1 MIGQRRSA
9 AEAHLRWLS
18 GAGQVQYLCTARE
31 GVTAMRVSGQE
42 EDRSVIGRVMAILD
56 EVAAEPGEVG
66 LSELSR
72 RTGLKK
78 ATVHRLA
85 TELVERRLLDR
96 GAYGYRL
103 GFRTFELGHSVQVS
117 RLLRNLALPY
127 MEDLYEISHEI
138 VQMAVLDGTEI
149 VYLEKLTGHRSYKA
163 PSGVGERFPAH
174 CSGLGKAIVAFS
186 CDAIVERV
194 LAAGLPQRTPRTIT
208 DPRVFRKELQQIRD
222 CGVAYDRE
230 EGHPEV
236 SCVAAPVLNPEG
248 LPIVA
253 LSITGASYRMGLPR
267 LATAVRATTLAL
279 ARVINTHATLQALP
293 RRHQRRAEEWRKPGT
308 ATE

>member
-1 MIGQRRSA
+1 
-9 AEAHLRWLS
+9 
-18 GAGQVQYLCTARE
+18 
-31 GVTAMRVSGQE
+31 MRVNGHDD
-42 EDRSVIGRVMAILD
+42 DRSVIGRVMAILD

-66 LSELSR
+66 LSELAR

-103 GFRTFELGHSVQVS
+103 GFRTFELGHRVQVS

-138 VQMAVLDGTEI
+138 VQLAVLDGTDI
-149 VYLEKLTGHRSYKA
+149 VYLEKLTGHRSYQA
-163 PSGVGERFPAH
+163 PSAVGERFPAH
-174 CSGLGKAIVAFS
+174 CSGIGKAILAFS
-186 CDAIVERV
+186 PDAVVERV
-194 LAAGLPQRTPRTIT
+194 VTAGLPRRTPRTIT
-208 DPRVFRKELQQIRD
+208 DPDLFRKELVRVRD
-222 CGVAYDRE
+222 SGVAYDRE

-236 SCVAAPVLNPEG
+236 SCVAAPILNLEG

-253 LSITGASYRMGLPR
+253 LSITGPSYRMGLPR
-267 LATAVRATTLAL
+267 LAAAVRATALAL
-279 ARVINTHATLQALP
+279 ARVVNGHPTLQALP
-293 RRHQRRAEEWRKPGT
+293 RRHRQRAEEALRARTG
-308 ATE
+308 ED

>member
-1 MIGQRRSA
+1 
-9 AEAHLRWLS
+9 
-18 GAGQVQYLCTARE
+18 
-31 GVTAMRVSGQE
+31 MRVNGEE

-66 LSELSR
+66 LSELAR

-85 TELVERRLLDR
+85 TELVERRMLDR
-96 GAYGYRL
+96 GVYGYRL
-103 GFRTFELGHSVQVS
+103 GFRTFELGHHVQIS
-117 RLLRNLALPY
+117 RLLRNTAQPY
-127 MEDLYEISHEI
+127 MEDLYENSHEI
-138 VQMAVLDGTEI
+138 VQLAVLDGTDI
-149 VYLEKLTGHRSYKA
+149 VYLEKLAGHRSYRA

-174 CSGLGKAIVAFS
+174 CSGLGKAILAFS
-186 CDAIVERV
+186 PDAVVERV
-194 LAAGLPQRTPRTIT
+194 LSGGLPPRTPRTIT
-208 DPRVFRKELQQIRD
+208 DPVLFRKELDRVRD

-253 LSITGASYRMGLPR
+253 LSITGPSYRMGLPR
-267 LATAVRATTLAL
+267 LATAVRTTSLAL
-279 ARVINTHATLQALP
+279 SRAVNAHATLQALP
-293 RRHQRRAEEWRKPGT
+293 RRHQQRAEELLYGPVDDV
-308 ATE
+308 